1 MRENLKKPWFVFLVS
16 FLGITLPLCLFPINL
31 FQGEI
36 VLQQGLV
43 DATVQAPLSLS
54 YFFGLGYS
62 DEDMIGIRD
71 FYVLPQ
77 GYILALLFT
86 LGIPGLIAL
95 RVHYRK

>member
-1 MRENLKKPWFVFLVS
+1 MRAIVKKPWFVFLVS

-36 VLQQGLV
+36 VLEIGLV
-43 DATVQAPLSLS
+43 QIIEQRPLSLS
-54 YFFGLGYS
+54 YFFGLGYDQS
-62 DEDMIGIRD
+62 DMVGIKD
-71 FYVLPQ
+71 FYLLPQ

-86 LGIPGLIAL
+86 FGIPGLIAL